1 MQSEITHAKSINQE
15 GIYGK
20 MMQSINNFLFK
31 KKKGKKV

>member
-20 MMQSINNFLFK
+20 MMQSINKFFI
-31 KKKGKKV
+31 